1 MGVGLPVF
9 SRKKLMIKKVEE
21 IMAAMHWGVVH
32 LSLGAIL
39 RERYCRSYFTG
50 EEAEVQG
57 GEVTGTARI

>member
-1 MGVGLPVF
+1 
-9 SRKKLMIKKVEE
+9 MIKKVEE